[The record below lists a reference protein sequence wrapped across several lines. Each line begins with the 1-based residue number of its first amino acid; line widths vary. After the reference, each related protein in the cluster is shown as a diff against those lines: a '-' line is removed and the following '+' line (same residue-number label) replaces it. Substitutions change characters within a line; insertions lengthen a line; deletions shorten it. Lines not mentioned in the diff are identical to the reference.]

1 MEKKTRLELAKFKQ
15 AYFSS
20 IKSASKYVE
29 IFPQVPKKSLTYHLP
44 TNLVFSSLFSSSLF
58 PFIFW
63 PLLTISLVFG
73 LRTVILPILLP
84 ALGPER
90 HLCICTRGRCSGGK
104 LHLGQVSMGMHR
116 VSVHTR
122 VGAHM
127 QVCTWA
133 GMHRVWVHMGASELV
148 LAANLGLGACP
159 EPAHLFSPSCLVILH
174 WSCLS
179 PVGQNRPTMS
189 SMSSPLMS
197 GKEITANVLCIY
209 FSLDANSFG
218 DSIWRE
224 TKGPSSL

>member
-29 IFPQVPKKSLTYHLP
+29 IFPQEPKKSLTYHLP

-84 ALGPER
+84 VPRPER
-90 HLCICTRGRCSGGK
+90 PLCICTWGRCSGGK

-116 VSVHTR
+116 VSVHTG

-148 LAANLGLGACP
+148 LAAHLGLGACFRHH
-159 EPAHLFSPSCLVILH
+159 A
-174 WSCLS
+174 
-179 PVGQNRPTMS
+179 
-189 SMSSPLMS
+189 
-197 GKEITANVLCIY
+197 
-209 FSLDANSFG
+209 
-218 DSIWRE
+218 
-224 TKGPSSL
+224 